1 MGLYITL
8 KVSARKKTPHKEMVK
23 PKSNQTSF
31 KRVITFLPKKALRV
45 VRKAHHHA
53 ITKPHTH
60 LMNKGKVYATWH
72 TKKHHHK
79 VHLGIASVWAM
90 IAIVGALG
98 LTNIAKAYDT
108 FTQSDWSGGV
118 GSSTTD
124 QYLYKDNIV
133 VSNAGELSLD
143 STVIS
148 NWCSTA
154 NCDNN
159 WTKRKKIEIS
169 NQGVER
175 TDYQVEF
182 TVFDTGADMDPYFH
196 TLRFTNEAGDTDLP
210 FTFRNV
216 NADVSAKVMVKLP
229 ILYGATT
236 TSVYVYYGNLTAGS
250 AENSNAVYDWYDT
263 FNGSAG
269 QLDPAKWQDVA
280 TAEANGV
287 TLDGSDNL
295 TADGSTASG
304 IELMPVNNAIDR
316 SDPAVYEIR
325 HLGVQAI
332 GNNATCN
339 VDNQSWFGPKVVG
352 SDGPDQDDY
361 GITFGCNEGQNTYT
375 ISAYSAAGGNSWA
388 GSYPVPL
395 SDRNFGSGGFGYK
408 VGLSGGAPVLQYSTS
423 GGFSGADWTDFESS
437 VYQIGSVPSLNFFIA
452 ARPGSQFT
460 IDSMYR
466 YKAGANYGANVG
478 LEESIGGSVGTISSA
493 AFDLG
498 GVDLE
503 SWAIGAVH
511 LTTSG
516 SGGRAALKVY
526 RSYGAAGPSDFLYC
540 PIALDGETPST
551 GTADCLLNGH
561 GDGATYLYYQVVM
574 SGDAGNDFK
583 VEEVSLDYLLDV
595 TPPTNPTAVTMTEGP
610 GGQAISNGS
619 FTNLRTLPSELG
631 GQVGK
636 PYFEWSG
643 AADNVGGAGVLGY
656 CIYFGTDNSADPLT
670 SKGAITDASPLNTN
684 GTCPYAITGTT
695 LDFASIT
702 TSIDLTRFANNDANY
717 YLRIRTL
724 DAVYNPSVDTEQ
736 FEFKL
741 DTTYPGLFSPVI
753 STATRQGPEV
763 EINWATTLGGMMALP
778 TDNASEVFGGPPS
791 NPSGVAGI
799 AWCSSDVAGA
809 FSGHCDLN
817 APVWHGANGSAAG
830 SFLDMINGNF
840 TFADASAGQLI
851 ADLSEEPTTDYNGP
865 NSIYIVVFDNAG
877 NFTNMPSAAFN
888 PGNNKFIIF
897 NNTPPSAPQNL
908 VATPTTN
915 TANSFAFSWDAPSDL
930 VGLAQNANYCWS
942 ANVLPD
948 ANNCT
953 FAGVGVESLSAD
965 AYATQPGLNT
975 MYVVARDEAGNI
987 DYANYASTTFTANT
1001 SAPGAPRNLEVID
1014 ASNKATST
1022 WKLALSWDVP
1032 LLAGSGVDKYKI
1044 FRSVD
1049 DITYTEIGSTTAT
1062 SFVDAGLSQVEY
1074 YYKIKAC
1081 DNANNCGLYSD
1092 MDSLLPTGRY
1102 TDPANLV
1109 SGPQVVDIKTRSAR
1123 IQWSTDRVSDTKVA
1137 YGTSSNNY
1145 QAAQAYQA
1153 AQVTSHSIELSNLQP
1168 GTTYYYRA
1176 RWTDDDGNTGQSAE
1190 LQFKTQPAPVVSD
1203 AAISN
1208 INLNS
1213 ATLGFTTQAATR
1225 AKIYYGTSTAFG
1237 SLTTV
1242 NTSTDLSSYTTQLTD
1257 LADGTKYFYRINT
1270 VDSSG
1275 YEYDGSVASF
1285 TTIARPRISNL
1296 RFQTVEGEPS
1306 STQKITWTTN
1316 VPASSEVVFGPVGLP
1331 QATVSEGGELR
1342 TEHEVT
1348 VRELL
1353 DDTTYSLIARSRDA
1367 LGNVAVSDPQEF
1379 RTALDTRPPKAFD
1392 INTESSIRGTGAE
1405 ARGQIIVTWKTD
1417 EPSTSQVS
1425 YGVGAGSSATTK
1437 TAEDARL
1444 TTDHIVIISDLSTSS
1459 VYNVQAIS
1467 ADKAGNK
1474 VVSTDQSVV
1483 VGRGTDNIFSIIFG
1497 ALQKIFGVEL

>member
-1 MGLYITL
+1 L
-8 KVSARKKTPHKEMVK
+8 
-23 PKSNQTSF
+23 
-31 KRVITFLPKKALRV
+31 
-45 VRKAHHHA
+45 
-53 ITKPHTH
+53 
-60 LMNKGKVYATWH
+60 
-72 TKKHHHK
+72 
-79 VHLGIASVWAM
+79 
-90 IAIVGALG
+90 
-98 LTNIAKAYDT
+98 
-108 FTQSDWSGGV
+108 
-118 GSSTTD
+118 
-124 QYLYKDNIV
+124 
-133 VSNAGELSLD
+133 
-143 STVIS
+143 
-148 NWCSTA
+148 
-154 NCDNN
+154 
-159 WTKRKKIEIS
+159 
-169 NQGVER
+169 
-175 TDYQVEF
+175 
-182 TVFDTGADMDPYFH
+182 
-196 TLRFTNEAGDTDLP
+196 
-210 FTFRNV
+210 
-216 NADVSAKVMVKLP
+216 
-229 ILYGATT
+229 
-236 TSVYVYYGNLTAGS
+236 
-250 AENSNAVYDWYDT
+250 
-263 FNGSAG
+263 
-269 QLDPAKWQDVA
+269 
-280 TAEANGV
+280 
-287 TLDGSDNL
+287 
-295 TADGSTASG
+295 
-304 IELMPVNNAIDR
+304 
-316 SDPAVYEIR
+316 
-325 HLGVQAI
+325 
-332 GNNATCN
+332 
-339 VDNQSWFGPKVVG
+339 FG
-352 SDGPDQDDY
+352 
-361 GITFGCNEGQNTYT
+361 
-375 ISAYSAAGGNSWA
+375 
-388 GSYPVPL
+388 
-395 SDRNFGSGGFGYK
+395 
-408 VGLSGGAPVLQYSTS
+408 
-423 GGFSGADWTDFESS
+423 
-437 VYQIGSVPSLNFFIA
+437 
-452 ARPGSQFT
+452 
-460 IDSMYR
+460 
-466 YKAGANYGANVG
+466 
-478 LEESIGGSVGTISSA
+478 
-493 AFDLG
+493 
-498 GVDLE
+498 
-503 SWAIGAVH
+503 
-511 LTTSG
+511 
-516 SGGRAALKVY
+516 
-526 RSYGAAGPSDFLYC
+526 
-540 PIALDGETPST
+540 
-551 GTADCLLNGH
+551 
-561 GDGATYLYYQVVM
+561 
-574 SGDAGNDFK
+574 
-583 VEEVSLDYLLDV
+583 
-595 TPPTNPTAVTMTEGP
+595 
-610 GGQAISNGS
+610 
-619 FTNLRTLPSELG
+619 
-631 GQVGK
+631 
-636 PYFEWSG
+636 
-643 AADNVGGAGVLGY
+643 GGAG
-656 CIYFGTDNSADPLT
+656 
-670 SKGAITDASPLNTN
+670 
-684 GTCPYAITGTT
+684 
-695 LDFASIT
+695 
-702 TSIDLTRFANNDANY
+702 
-717 YLRIRTL
+717 
-724 DAVYNPSVDTEQ
+724 
-736 FEFKL
+736 
-741 DTTYPGLFSPVI
+741 
-753 STATRQGPEV
+753 
-763 EINWATTLGGMMALP
+763 
-778 TDNASEVFGGPPS
+778 
-791 NPSGVAGI
+791 NPSGVAGFAYCAADI
-799 AWCSSDVAGA
+799 PNT
-809 FSGHCDLN
+809 FNGHCIGGSQDAVWYRANGQPPVSLGELLVT
-817 APVWHGANGSAAG
+817 APVSNLIPATGGEYLAELSGNPAVDFNGQNTVYVM
-830 SFLDMINGNF
+830 L
-840 TFADASAGQLI
+840 
-851 ADLSEEPTTDYNGP
+851 
-865 NSIYIVVFDNAG
+865 FDNAG
-877 NFTNMPSAAFN
+877 NITNTFASGWDPSAQNIFE
-888 PGNNKFIIF
+888 F

-1190 LQFKTQPAPVVSD
+1190 LQFKTQPAPIVSD

-1285 TTIARPRISNL
+1285 TTLPRPRIENL
-1296 RFQTVEGEPS
+1296 VRAQIEGEPS

-1316 VPASSEVVFGPVGLP
+1316 VPASSEVAYSPTGTPQEVAVTSELKTQHEMIIRGL
-1331 QATVSEGGELR
+1331 S
-1342 TEHEVT
+1342 
-1348 VRELL
+1348 
-1353 DDTTYSLIARSRDA
+1353 DDTLYTWLARSRDA

>member
-1 MGLYITL
+1 
-8 KVSARKKTPHKEMVK
+8 
-23 PKSNQTSF
+23 
-31 KRVITFLPKKALRV
+31 
-45 VRKAHHHA
+45 
-53 ITKPHTH
+53 
-60 LMNKGKVYATWH
+60 
-72 TKKHHHK
+72 
-79 VHLGIASVWAM
+79 M

-98 LTNIAKAYDT
+98 LSNVAKAFDT

-118 GSSTTD
+118 GTSPVDEYFGQSGNIDTST
-124 QYLYKDNIV
+124 
-133 VSNAGELSLD
+133 SGELSLD
-143 STVIS
+143 ALAPTIS
-148 NWCSTA
+148 DWCSTA

-159 WTKRKKIEIS
+159 WTKRKQINFTNNS
-169 NQGVER
+169 GAR
-175 TDYQVEF
+175 TGYQVYL
-182 TVFDTGADMDPYFH
+182 TIPYDAAMQTDFDD
-196 TLRFTNEAGDTDLP
+196 LRFTNAAGDTDLP
-210 FTFRNV
+210 YFREHHTDGVSARVYVKMDVAAGGNSMKMYYGNGSASTLSDGEATMDFFDDFNGAGTLDTNKWFDVNTLSSNGVNLSGDGFMNV
-216 NADVSAKVMVKLP
+216 NAVN
-229 ILYGATT
+229 GA
-236 TSVYVYYGNLTAGS
+236 G
-250 AENSNAVYDWYDT
+250 
-263 FNGSAG
+263 F
-269 QLDPAKWQDVA
+269 
-280 TAEANGV
+280 GV
-287 TLDGSDNL
+287 VPGGGL
-295 TADGSTASG
+295 
-304 IELMPVNNAIDR
+304 NAIDR
-316 SDPAVYEIR
+316 SDPAVFEFG
-325 HLGVQAI
+325 LQ
-332 GNNATCN
+332 
-339 VDNQSWFGPKVVG
+339 VDTMGDG
-352 SDGPDQDDY
+352 SDCNNNNVTPNIWGNGA
-361 GITFGCNEGQNTYT
+361 GIDTYKFVFGCTQ
-375 ISAYSAAGGNSWA
+375 
-388 GSYPVPL
+388 
-395 SDRNFGSGGFGYK
+395 
-408 VGLSGGAPVLQYSTS
+408 SGGAYNLASQAETVDNGD
-423 GGFSGADWTDFESS
+423 GGYNAIYTGVQLGNGFGKYRVGLNGSEGVVARNNNYHLGEWVDTLGANNRAGSQSPLYFSFYVQGVGTGFRVDTFTRHKVGADLSTPAFGITEYVGGRSGWITSATFDTGTTE
-437 VYQIGSVPSLNFFIA
+437 
-452 ARPGSQFT
+452 
-460 IDSMYR
+460 
-466 YKAGANYGANVG
+466 YKLFNNVHIV
-478 LEESIGGSVGTISSA
+478 S
-493 AFDLG
+493 
-498 GVDLE
+498 
-503 SWAIGAVH
+503 
-511 LTTSG
+511 SG
-516 SGGRAALKVY
+516 SGGEAMVQPRFVSSA
-526 RSYGAAGPSDFLYC
+526 SDNTSFDNACSFLY
-540 PIALDGETPST
+540 D
-551 GTADCLLNGH
+551 GTAPSVCNNGAEQYLKYAVFISAE
-561 GDGATYLYYQVVM
+561 DG
-574 SGDAGNDFK
+574 SNFK
-583 VEEVSLDYLLDV
+583 VEDISIDYTVDG
-595 TPPTNPTAVTMTEGP
+595 TAPTNPTITMAEGS
-610 GGQAISNGS
+610 GGQAISNGG
-619 FTNLRTLPSELG
+619 FTNLRTLPTELG

-670 SKGAITDASPLNTN
+670 SKGTITDSSPLDTS
-684 GTCPYAITGTT
+684 GACPYAITGTS
-695 LDFASIT
+695 LDLANVNLSF
-702 TSIDLTRFANNDANY
+702 DLSQFANADANY

-724 DAVYNPSVDTEQ
+724 DAVYNPSVATEQ

-741 DTTYPGLFSPVI
+741 DSTFPGLFSPVI

-763 EINWATTLGGMMALP
+763 EITWPTTLGGMLPLP
-778 TDNASEVFGGPPS
+778 TDNASVVYGGPPG

-799 AWCSSDVAGA
+799 AWCSSDVLGA
-809 FSGHCDLN
+809 FAGHCLSDAN
-817 APVWHGANGSAAG
+817 SAVWHGANGAAAG
-830 SFLDMINGNF
+830 SLVDMISGNF
-840 TFADASAGQLI
+840 TFADASTGQLF

-865 NSIYIVVFDNAG
+865 NTMYILVFDNAG
-877 NFTNMPSAAFN
+877 NFTNMPASQFN
-888 PGNNKFIIF
+888 PGNNKFVVF

-908 VATPTTN
+908 VATPSTN
-915 TANSFAFSWDAPSDL
+915 NANSFAFSWDAPSDL
-930 VGLAQNANYCWS
+930 VGLTQNANYCWS

-953 FAGVGVESLSAD
+953 FAGIGVESLSAD

-987 DYANYASTTFTANT
+987 DYANYASATFTANT

-1062 SFVDAGLSQVEY
+1062 SFVDAGLSQIEY

-1109 SGPQVVDIKTRSAR
+1109 SGPQVVDIKTRSAG

-1208 INLNS
+1208 INLSS
-1213 ATLGFTTQAATR
+1213 ATLNFTTQAAVK

-1237 SLTTV
+1237 SLATV
-1242 NTSTDLSSYTTQLTD
+1242 NTSTDLSSYTTQLSN

-1316 VPASSEVVFGPVGLP
+1316 VPASSEVIFGPVGLP
-1331 QATVSEGGELR
+1331 QATVSEGGDLR

-1367 LGNVAVSDPQEF
+1367 LGNVATSDPQEF

-1392 INTESSIRGTGAE
+1392 INTESSIRGTGTE

>member
-1 MGLYITL
+1 MLKHITTTAK
-8 KVSARKKTPHKEMVK
+8 KV
-23 PKSNQTSF
+23 
-31 KRVITFLPKKALRV
+31 
-45 VRKAHHHA
+45 HHH
-53 ITKPHTH
+53 TVGKPHAH
-60 LMNKGKVYATWH
+60 LMAKGKAYATWH

-98 LTNIAKAYDT
+98 LSNVAKAIDT

-118 GSSTTD
+118 GTSTVD
-124 QYLYKDNIV
+124 EYFNQSGNIDAS
-133 VSNAGELSLD
+133 VSGELSLD
-143 STVIS
+143 ALAPTIS
-148 NWCSTA
+148 DWCSTA

-159 WTKRKKIEIS
+159 WTKRKQIFFQ
-169 NQGVER
+169 NNGGAR
-175 TDYQVEF
+175 TDYQVYLAIPY
-182 TVFDTGADMDPYFH
+182 DAAMRADFGD
-196 TLRFTNEAGDTDLP
+196 LRFTNAAGDTDLP
-210 FTFRNV
+210 YYIDHVSNG
-216 NADVSAKVMVKLP
+216 VSAR
-229 ILYGATT
+229 
-236 TSVYVYYGNLTAGS
+236 VYVKTDIGAGGNFIRMYYGNGAASGQSDGEATMDFFDEFDGTGTLDPTKWDNVNDLATAG
-250 AENSNAVYDWYDT
+250 
-263 FNGSAG
+263 
-269 QLDPAKWQDVA
+269 
-280 TAEANGV
+280 
-287 TLDGSDNL
+287 
-295 TADGSTASG
+295 
-304 IELMPVNNAIDR
+304 
-316 SDPAVYEIR
+316 
-325 HLGVQAI
+325 
-332 GNNATCN
+332 
-339 VDNQSWFGPKVVG
+339 
-352 SDGPDQDDY
+352 
-361 GITFGCNEGQNTYT
+361 
-375 ISAYSAAGGNSWA
+375 
-388 GSYPVPL
+388 
-395 SDRNFGSGGFGYK
+395 
-408 VGLSGGAPVLQYSTS
+408 VGLSGDGAMVVNSTTTNGINIIPSSGRASVLRNDPAVFDFGLQVNSMGNNGDCNGSDISPNMWTNSNGIDNYTVGFSCQNNGGSYSVYSHASTADSGDGGYPGAGMDNQPLGQFPVKYRVGLDGANGIAAYNNNYHLGDWVDLLGANNKAGSQSPLNFSFYFNGIGT
-423 GGFSGADWTDFESS
+423 GFRVDKVARHKSGADLSTPLFGITEFVGGRSGWLTSATFDTGTTE
-437 VYQIGSVPSLNFFIA
+437 
-452 ARPGSQFT
+452 
-460 IDSMYR
+460 
-466 YKAGANYGANVG
+466 YKLFNNVHIV
-478 LEESIGGSVGTISSA
+478 S
-493 AFDLG
+493 
-498 GVDLE
+498 
-503 SWAIGAVH
+503 
-511 LTTSG
+511 SG
-516 SGGRAALKVY
+516 SGGEAMVQPRFVSSASDNS
-526 RSYGAAGPSDFLYC
+526 SYDNACSFLY
-540 PIALDGETPST
+540 D
-551 GTADCLLNGH
+551 GTAPSVCNNGAEQYLKYAVFISAE
-561 GDGATYLYYQVVM
+561 DG
-574 SGDAGNDFK
+574 SNFK
-583 VEEVSLDYLLDV
+583 VEDISIDYTVDG
-595 TPPTNPTAVTMTEGP
+595 TAPTNPTITMAEGS
-610 GGQAISNGS
+610 GGQAIPNGGW
-619 FTNLRTLPSELG
+619 TNLLAMPSTPG
-631 GQVGK
+631 GTFGQTTYSK

-643 AADNVGGAGVLGY
+643 AADNVGGSGVLGY
-656 CIYFGTDNSADPLT
+656 CIYFGRDDSADPLVTKGSITT
-670 SKGAITDASPLNTN
+670 SSPLDTN
-684 GTCPYAITGTT
+684 GACPYAIAGTS
-695 LDFASIT
+695 L
-702 TSIDLTRFANNDANY
+702 DLTGLGTVMDNIQYNGASDANY
-717 YLRIRTL
+717 YLRIRTI

-741 DTTYPGLFSPVI
+741 DTVSPLGFTAVVPGATVSG
-753 STATRQGPEV
+753 TAMRITWPTSV
-763 EINWATTLGGMMALP
+763 DVLGNVLTIPA
-778 TDNASEVFGGPPS
+778 DNLQSLFGGPPG
-791 NPSGVAGI
+791 NPSDIAGI
-799 AWCSSDVAGA
+799 AYCVADIPHTFA
-809 FSGHCDLN
+809 GHCVGGSQDASWYKAN
-817 APVWHGANGSAAG
+817 GEAPVT
-830 SFLDMINGNF
+830 LQ
-840 TFADASAGQLI
+840 QLLTSTQTGLI
-851 ADLSEEPTTDYNGP
+851 PATSGEYFADLSTNPAVDFNGL
-865 NSIYIVVFDNAG
+865 NIIQIMLFDNAG
-877 NFTNMPSAAFN
+877 NITNTFASGYDPSSATFVV
-888 PGNNKFIIF
+888 F

-915 TANSFAFSWDAPSDL
+915 NANSFAFSWDAPSDL
-930 VGLAQNANYCWS
+930 VGLTQNANYCWS

-975 MYVVARDEAGNI
+975 MYVVAKDEAGNI
-987 DYANYASTTFTANT
+987 DYANYASATFTANT

-1203 AAISN
+1203 ASISN
-1208 INLNS
+1208 INLSS

-1237 SLTTV
+1237 SLVTV
-1242 NTSTDLSSYTTQLTD
+1242 NTSTDLSSYTTQLSN

-1285 TTIARPRISNL
+1285 TTLPRPRIENL
-1296 RFQTVEGEPS
+1296 VRAQIEGEPS

-1316 VPASSEVVFGPVGLP
+1316 VPASSEVAYSPTGTPQEVAVTSELKTQHEMIIRGL
-1331 QATVSEGGELR
+1331 S
-1342 TEHEVT
+1342 
-1348 VRELL
+1348 
-1353 DDTTYSLIARSRDA
+1353 DDTQYTWIARSRDA